1 MNIKCDRQN
10 TAQQQHVWVPTVLI
24 NTSICESAWIWIWA
38 DWSPEIHHNIH
49 PSSKTHYRSLLK
61 WSCWKFQL
69 FLKITQSMCTSSLT
83 QRKSAVP
90 GRFTAFTYSVPQHL
104 CRLLRHISEY
114 STSERRADCIIM
126 STMKERISHRILKQ
140 LMPRALTS
148 SAPLMCCEMRNEWGV
163 RQVCV

>member
-1 MNIKCDRQN
+1 MKNILTSAVQYLDQSLRLVVRLTVNKTCLVENTLHMNIKCDRQN

-90 GRFTAFTYSVPQHL
+90 TQLLPTVFRSIYAGCLGTFPSIPPQKGEQ
-104 CRLLRHISEY
+104 IAS
-114 STSERRADCIIM
+114 
-126 STMKERISHRILKQ
+126 
-140 LMPRALTS
+140 
-148 SAPLMCCEMRNEWGV
+148 
-163 RQVCV
+163 